1 MRIRRILAAVIA
13 TAALAGL
20 GLTGAATATAQGA
33 PSYVTPSE
41 CKQGGG
47 TADLAD
53 IWPSGPWTAA
63 PSTGASA
70 APTPTA
76 ASSPGGRRF

>member
-20 GLTGAATATAQGA
+20 GLTGATTATAQGA
-33 PSYVTPSE
+33 PSVVTPSE

-47 TADLAD
+47 TPAINDA
-53 IWPSGPWTAA
+53 GNYCK
-63 PSTGASA
+63 
-70 APTPTA
+70 
-76 ASSPGGRRF
+76 GGTYDGQQVD

>member
-1 MRIRRILAAVIA
+1 MRIRRILAAVIT

-53 IWPSGPWTAA
+53 NLCK
-63 PSTGASA
+63 
-70 APTPTA
+70 
-76 ASSPGGRRF
+76 GGTHNGEQID

>member
-1 MRIRRILAAVIA
+1 MRIRRILAAAIA

-33 PSYVTPSE
+33 PSYVTPSQ

-47 TADLAD
+47 TPDLAD
-53 IWPSGPWTAA
+53 NTCK
-63 PSTGASA
+63 
-70 APTPTA
+70 
-76 ASSPGGRRF
+76 GGTYNGETID

>member
-20 GLTGAATATAQGA
+20 GLTGAATASAATQGA

-47 TADLAD
+47 TADLANNLCK
-53 IWPSGPWTAA
+53 
-63 PSTGASA
+63 
-70 APTPTA
+70 
-76 ASSPGGRRF
+76 GGTHNGEQID

>member
-20 GLTGAATATAQGA
+20 GLTGAATATATAQGA
-33 PSYVTPSE
+33 PTYVTPSE

-47 TADLAD
+47 TVDLANNLCK
-53 IWPSGPWTAA
+53 
-63 PSTGASA
+63 
-70 APTPTA
+70 
-76 ASSPGGRRF
+76 GGMHNGEKID

>member
-20 GLTGAATATAQGA
+20 GLTGAATATAAATAQGA
-33 PSYVTPSE
+33 PSVVTPSE

-47 TADLAD
+47 TPAINED
-53 IWPSGPWTAA
+53 GNYCK
-63 PSTGASA
+63 
-70 APTPTA
+70 
-76 ASSPGGRRF
+76 GGTYNGEQVD

>member
-1 MRIRRILAAVIA
+1 MRIRRILAAVFA

-20 GLTGAATATAQGA
+20 GLTGAATASAATAQGA

-47 TADLAD
+47 TADLTD
-53 IWPSGPWTAA
+53 NTCK
-63 PSTGASA
+63 
-70 APTPTA
+70 
-76 ASSPGGRRF
+76 GGTHDGEKID

>member
-20 GLTGAATATAQGA
+20 GLTGAATATAAAQGA
-33 PSYVTPSE
+33 PSYVTPSQ

-47 TADLAD
+47 TADLTD
-53 IWPSGPWTAA
+53 NTCK
-63 PSTGASA
+63 
-70 APTPTA
+70 
-76 ASSPGGRRF
+76 GGMYDGEKID

>member
-1 MRIRRILAAVIA
+1 MRIRRILAAAIA

-20 GLTGAATATAQGA
+20 GLTGAATAATAATAQGA

-47 TADLAD
+47 TPDLAD
-53 IWPSGPWTAA
+53 NLCK
-63 PSTGASA
+63 
-70 APTPTA
+70 
-76 ASSPGGRRF
+76 GGTHNGEKID